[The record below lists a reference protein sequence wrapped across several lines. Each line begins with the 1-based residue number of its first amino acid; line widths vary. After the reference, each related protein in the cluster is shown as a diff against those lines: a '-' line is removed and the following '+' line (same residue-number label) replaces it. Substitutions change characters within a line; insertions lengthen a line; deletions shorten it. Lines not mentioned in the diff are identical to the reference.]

1 MDVKTLQQ
9 HLSALAPLPETG
21 APVVS
26 CYLNLERGPLAYRGA
41 LDERVDLLRKS
52 LPEPRRSLVA
62 AAMEPIEAWLRA
74 RPSSGAPRRRR
85 GR

>member
-9 HLSALAPLPETG
+9 HLIALATLHETD

-41 LDERVDLLRKS
+41 LDARVELLRKS
-52 LPEPRRSLVA
+52 LPEPRRSQAMA
-62 AAMEPIEAWLRA
+62 AA
-74 RPSSGAPRRRR
+74 
-85 GR
+85 